1 MESSPLTIHYCSY
14 DCLQDTVV
22 ALQALAEF
30 AKVAYSEGTSI
41 KAFVEFMP
49 LDDEDGSGEVYP
61 FTITTLNRLVLEEE
75 TLPSIPAQVTL
86 IASGAGCALLQV
98 CSYALNPCSLSR
110 KSMS

>member
-1 MESSPLTIHYCSY
+1 MFIETIPPLKVLHLPSIIVHLIVE
-14 DCLQDTVV
+14 CLQDTVV

-41 KAFVEFMP
+41 KAFVEFTP
-49 LDDEDGSGEVYP
+49 LDDEGSGEVFP

-75 TLPSIPAQVTL
+75 TLPSLPAQVTL

-98 CSYALNPCSLSR
+98 
-110 KSMS
+110 